1 MRLEAGMGQIRVG
14 LFMRVMVT
22 VTFKFLFRN
31 NYKLIEK
38 LLRIRIMQRNPYTH
52 IYLLLIFYTF
62 ASSFFF

>member
-1 MRLEAGMGQIRVG
+1 MGQIRVG
-14 LFMRVMVT
+14 LFMRVVVT

-52 IYLLLIFYTF
+52 IYLF
-62 ASSFFF
+62 